1 MSSPP
6 SFSETSNDSFFIP
19 PQPVKQEVGQKSE
32 KRIKATQREKCRLL
46 KINQQIEQLRQ
57 MTCPNLQKQT
67 KSNILRHALERIR
80 ELEHLYSQLSKQEEA
95 REIEEARKRSDVS
108 NIIFSVQWVKPQIR
122 EIWEFPYMPFL
133 ETTPNKGIL

>member
-67 KSNILRHALERIR
+67 KSNILRHALERIM

-108 NIIFSVQWVKPQIR
+108 NITLHLAQGDLMLFRK
-122 EIWEFPYMPFL
+122 
-133 ETTPNKGIL
+133 